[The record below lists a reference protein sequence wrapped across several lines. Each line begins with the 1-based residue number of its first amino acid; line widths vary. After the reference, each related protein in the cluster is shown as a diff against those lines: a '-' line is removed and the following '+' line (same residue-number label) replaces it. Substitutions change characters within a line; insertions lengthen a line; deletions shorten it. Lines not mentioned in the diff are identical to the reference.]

1 MVEER
6 CGEHGR
12 YALLLRRTVKLTFVE
27 YEGTVYRYVNNL
39 QGFIVVS
46 VDVTGN
52 LWQNTSTMHGAN
64 LCFLLQKLNLV
75 YYNTVTFRRTDVP
88 AGTPQSDSPP
98 YSLSS
103 VRFGCNPGAVCG
115 RRLSCAWRVRDGSDA
130 PRKGMLRPESECRVI
145 EGSVELRKG
154 MPRRGKDFCGQKAK
168 PSYGRESCDRKG
180 MPRCG
185 RECCAAKGNAATR
198 KGVSRPGRK
207 PFVCV
212 HSMIY
217 CMQ

>member
-1 MVEER
+1 M
-6 CGEHGR
+6 
-12 YALLLRRTVKLTFVE
+12 
-27 YEGTVYRYVNNL
+27 YRYVNNL

-64 LCFLLQKLNLV
+64 LCFLLQKLNLE

-88 AGTPQSDSPP
+88 EGTPQSDSPP

-115 RRLSCAWRVRDGSDA
+115 RRLPCAWRVRDESDV

-154 MPRRGKDFCGQKAK
+154 MSRRGKDFCGQKAK

-180 MPRCG
+180 MPSCRMECRVAEGNAALRREMLQLG
-185 RECCAAKGNAATR
+185 RECRAQEENLL
-198 KGVSRPGRK
+198 
-207 PFVCV
+207 FVF
-212 HSMIY
+212 IL
-217 CMQ
+217 